1 MCQLLLLDGVEDPL
15 PLPDYHSCDS
25 VLNDQHLVTTTGLG
39 VVVVVFISNLCVEM
53 KKKR

>member
-25 VLNDQHLVTTTGLG
+25 VLNDQHLATTTG
-39 VVVVVFISNLCVEM
+39 VVVVFISNLCVEM